1 MSTTEEQNKTIDE
14 TIKKIK
20 ESLKRPSTPTP
31 EPREEKVYEP
41 DPQSVYID
49 KKIKKIKE
57 SLKRPSTPT
66 PEPRE
71 EKVYEPDPQSV
82 YIDKKIKEIK
92 DSLYGKQKERN
103 LITLIEEEEVI
114 IQFLTK
120 RLEKAKSRKEDLEE
134 KLECLRYISN

>member
-1 MSTTEEQNKTIDE
+1 MTTTEEQNKTIDE

-31 EPREEKVYEP
+31 EPREENVYEP

-49 KKIKKIKE
+49 KTIKK
-57 SLKRPSTPT
+57 
-66 PEPRE
+66 
-71 EKVYEPDPQSV
+71 
-82 YIDKKIKEIK
+82 IK
-92 DSLYGKQKERN
+92 DSLYGKQEERN

-134 KLECLRYISN
+134 KLECLRYTSN